1 MVKRCRTGAPPWPPA
16 DRCPPTVRAF
26 LRRAQRR
33 LDRCRRRV
41 EFGPGPAAAA
51 VAGGAG
57 RAGAGG
63 SLSPGAL
70 RGSWI

>member
-1 MVKRCRTGAPPWPPA
+1 MVKRCSTGAPPWPPA
-16 DRCPPTVRAF
+16 DRYPPPVRAF

-33 LDRCRRRV
+33 LDRSRQRA

-63 SLSPGAL
+63 TLRSLRAT
-70 RGSWI
+70 